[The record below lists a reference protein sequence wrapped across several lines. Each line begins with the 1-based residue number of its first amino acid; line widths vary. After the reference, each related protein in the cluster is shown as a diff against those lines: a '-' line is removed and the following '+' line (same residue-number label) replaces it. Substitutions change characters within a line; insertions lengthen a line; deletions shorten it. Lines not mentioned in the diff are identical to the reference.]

1 MTAATTDTLSDR
13 MPPLELAQ
21 MNDAQRSAA
30 EALTAGPRGGVFGPF
45 VPLLRSP
52 ALMDR
57 LQRVG
62 EYLRFQSSVPARL
75 NEFAMMVVSREWTQ
89 QFEWAVHRPLA
100 LKAGLAPATAEA
112 LAQGRRPD
120 TLAADEAVVYDFT
133 DELLRRHGVCDTTYA
148 RARELLGE
156 QGVLDLVGLLGYFTT
171 LSMVMNVAHTPR
183 GADAACAPLD
193 SFPF

>member
-1 MTAATTDTLSDR
+1 MDPTTTATLPDR
-13 MPPLELAQ
+13 MPPLDAALMTE
-21 MNDAQRSAA
+21 AQRSAA
-30 EALTAGPRGGVFGPF
+30 EALAAGPRGGVFGPF

-52 ALMDR
+52 ELMDR

-62 EYLRFQSSVPARL
+62 EYLRFQSRVPARL
-75 NEFAMMVVSREWTQ
+75 NEFAMMVVSRAWTQ

-100 LKAGLAPATAEA
+100 LRAGLDPATADA
-112 LAQGRRPD
+112 LAEGRRPD
-120 TLAADEAVVYDFT
+120 RMAEDEAVVYDFS

-148 RARELLGE
+148 RAVALLGE
-156 QGVLDLVGLLGYFTT
+156 DGLLDLVGLLGYFTT

-183 GADAACAPLD
+183 GAGAESAPLR